1 MCHMPSVLWRCL
13 LGSRKGIRRVKNW
26 VVRCW
31 RGCLGWGADL
41 HIAQQMPLPLT
52 ISCSSKSRLV
62 LTFLVLPFW
71 YLLTRVVPDIF
82 QESSKAVVCEM
93 CYLPV
98 SGPSPLLRICC
109 SFFSSFSWR
118 RFRITSSGLEM
129 LRVKLDSG
137 SSLYSCC
144 ATPLSFSLPLDDANI
159 SFCFFFNSF
168 FSRFDN
174 FRRKLPACDDALC
187 PPWLVTLS
195 VDSVGGY
202 DGAEQVKSCH

>member
-1 MCHMPSVLWRCL
+1 MYGGQWVRVHVPP
-13 LGSRKGIRRVKNW
+13 RRRQMICELN
-26 VVRCW
+26 
-31 RGCLGWGADL
+31 A
-41 HIAQQMPLPLT
+41 HIFCMY
-52 ISCSSKSRLV
+52 CG
-62 LTFLVLPFW
+62 
-71 YLLTRVVPDIF
+71 
-82 QESSKAVVCEM
+82 M
-93 CYLPV
+93 CYLPL

-144 ATPLSFSLPLDDANI
+144 ATLLSFSLPLDANI

-174 FRRKLPACDDALC
+174 FRRKLPACEDVLC
-187 PPWLVTLS
+187 PPWLETVS
-195 VDSVGGY
+195 VESVGGC
-202 DGAEQVKSCH
+202 DSA